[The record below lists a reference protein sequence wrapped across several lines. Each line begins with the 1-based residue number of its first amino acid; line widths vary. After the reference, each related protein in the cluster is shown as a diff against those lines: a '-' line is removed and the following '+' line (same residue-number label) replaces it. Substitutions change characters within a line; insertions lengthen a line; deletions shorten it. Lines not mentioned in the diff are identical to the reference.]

1 MEIKVNVDD
10 ALVQETKDKCTVLVK
25 LKTAIDKAKKSAA
38 KFFAVEDLH
47 LNPSTQDK
55 LNHAQNE
62 YDNKASELADAV
74 VTSILGYGITD
85 ANKDDNNDKPETDNK
100 NPETDNNT
108 ENCKQVKSDTEN
120 TDTEPKTLREL
131 AKQQTDEQV
140 KNDAPAEPAAL
151 DEAVQDDTLNNVQN
165 EAKDDAQKDAVN
177 DAQNV
182 PDLPEDLNDK
192 EQDTAPKQDFTLQPQ
207 KASELNKTSNSV
219 KEKSSREL
227 LADLSRAFITA
238 KQQEMRQ
245 NNLTENEALENIFYC
260 LDSALEK
267 DSVAN
272 VFSYTQKLQKEA
284 NYLSGR
290 FSGLCGSSTYDE
302 FFASFITLLTKL
314 DEPKADVKAFISCIT
329 HNIKMF
335 RWNKLITTA
344 FINCSCGANAR
355 MIAKN
360 LAYAFVPRNAN
371 TPEEKRAV
379 LDRNLKL
386 FFDFAT
392 KGKQKL
398 LGTELSETEKFKITA
413 ETHDIF
419 KEWYADLNPIEL
431 TQDTAEASHPHA
443 VLELV
448 SRIAKAGKDDIS
460 KLQGEVRVKTI
471 GRGGEDDG
479 FIPDDN
485 GLLMQSITDRQAEIK
500 AQKDNPHSLLR
511 HLLDFKS
518 DESLRIYY
526 QIWLRLAKNEHSIS
540 YKALLDKAKAL
551 RDDADKKILTAQLNS
566 LITSTGAQ

>member
-1 MEIKVNVDD
+1 MEIKVTVDD

-25 LKTAIDKAKKSAA
+25 LKTAIDKAKKSAS
-38 KFFAVEDLH
+38 KFFAVEDLQ
-47 LNPSTQDK
+47 LNSSTQDK
-55 LNHAQNE
+55 LNHAQSE

-108 ENCKQVKSDTEN
+108 ESCKQVKPDTEN

-131 AKQQTDEQV
+131 AAQQSSEQV
-140 KNDAPAEPAAL
+140 KNDTPAEPATL
-151 DEAVQDDTLNNVQN
+151 DEAVQDDALNDVQN

-192 EQDTAPKQDFTLQPQ
+192 EPEPKQDFALQPQ
-207 KASELNKTSNSV
+207 KESELNKTAKSS
-219 KEKSSREL
+219 KTKSSREL
-227 LADLSRAFITA
+227 LADLSKAFITA

-360 LAYAFVPRNAN
+360 LAYAFVPRNAK

-419 KEWYADLNPIEL
+419 KEWYAELNPIEL

-448 SRIAKAGKDDIS
+448 SRIAKADKDDIS

-471 GRGGEDDG
+471 GRGGEDEG

-500 AQKDNPHSLLR
+500 AQKANPHSLLR
-511 HLLDFKS
+511 RLLDFKS
-518 DESLRIYY
+518 DEGLRIYY
-526 QIWLRLAKNEHSIS
+526 QIWLRLAKNERSIS
-540 YKALLDKAKAL
+540 YKALLDKAKTL
-551 RDDADKKILTAQLNS
+551 RADADKKILVAQLNS
-566 LITSTGAQ
+566 LITATGEQ